1 MRTLQT
7 GKYYRNIKDDGDRED
22 SGGLQKRLLNGL
34 CMPIYY
40 TAWDLFRLKKDFLI
54 WSTVQRRHF
63 FAIVHLVPAGVGS
76 ENTEKIECSS
86 YSGRGWQLTAVL
98 TSPSLN
104 LLLQFPSG
112 SFLPPGNPTNCYKLH
127 SYFLTRLFY
136 IFSPTPN
143 GQHSCFHLTISS
155 WHLISFCLENR
166 SHRKRNS
173 LSPLVLRCP
182 AFLPVKMDELL
193 RCISSCS
200 ISALD
205 SILSCSPQHF
215 ILAIIPPPFCIVIC
229 SSLVDHV

>member
-1 MRTLQT
+1 M
-7 GKYYRNIKDDGDRED
+7 
-22 SGGLQKRLLNGL
+22 QKRLWDGL
-34 CMPIYY
+34 CTLTCY
-40 TAWDLFRLKKDFLI
+40 TAWDLFYLKKDFLI
-54 WSTVQRRHF
+54 WSTVQCRHF
-63 FAIVHLVPAGVGS
+63 FAIIHLVPAGVGS
-76 ENTEKIECSS
+76 ENIEKIECNS
-86 YSGRGWQLTAVL
+86 YSGRVWQLTAVL

-104 LLLQFPSG
+104 LLPQFPSG
-112 SFLPPGNPTNCYKLH
+112 SFLLPGNPTNCYKLH

-143 GQHSCFHLTISS
+143 VQHSSFHLTISS

-200 ISALD
+200 IFVLN
-205 SILSCSPQHF
+205 SILSCSP
-215 ILAIIPPPFCIVIC
+215 
-229 SSLVDHV
+229 